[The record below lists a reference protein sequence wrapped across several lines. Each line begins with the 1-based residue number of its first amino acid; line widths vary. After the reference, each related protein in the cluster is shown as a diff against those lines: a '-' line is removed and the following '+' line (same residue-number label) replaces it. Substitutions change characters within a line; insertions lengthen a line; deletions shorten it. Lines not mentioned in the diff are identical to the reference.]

1 MHISIGVRNSDNTG
15 CYQPPQRST
24 YEPMVPTDLYAAAP
38 PMEKARGWHGNHGY
52 LNAGLAE

>member
-52 LNAGLAE
+52 LNAG